1 MNIPE
6 LIVDQKKGFL
16 LKHVNSFTP
25 DLMDVLPWSLGQA
38 LVYVALYWEEWQRRC
53 FVQVCFI
60 VAKELSIITC
70 GANTFIAGAFR
81 R

>member
-1 MNIPE
+1 MPE
-6 LIVDQKKGFL
+6 FIVDQKKGFL
-16 LKHVNSFTP
+16 LKYVNSFTS
-25 DLMDVLPWSLGQA
+25 DLMDVLLWSLEQA

-60 VAKELSIITC
+60 VAKELSIIAC